1 MNEQVV
7 IEQLELLGKQSI
19 RFDDP
24 PKVKLTPHSWLI
36 KINAVMVDNKK
47 VLVDVDGEIKDF
59 ESLSLPVKQTIG
71 QRLRLIVSGN
81 YQSIK

>member
-7 IEQLELLGKQSI
+7 IEQLELLGKQSL

-24 PKVKLTPHSWLI
+24 PRVKMSPHSWTI
-36 KINAVMVDNKK
+36 RINAVMVDNRK

-59 ESLSLPVKQTIG
+59 DSLSMPVKQTIG
-71 QRLRLIVSGN
+71 QRLRLIASGN
-81 YQSIK
+81 YIKA